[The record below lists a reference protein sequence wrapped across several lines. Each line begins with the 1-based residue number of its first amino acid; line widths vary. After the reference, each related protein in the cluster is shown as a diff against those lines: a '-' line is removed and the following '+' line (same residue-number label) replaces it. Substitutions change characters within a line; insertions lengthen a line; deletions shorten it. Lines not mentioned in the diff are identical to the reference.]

1 MSSSRGGNGAP
12 ERASKAPPARA
23 GELARDALARAARL
37 ARGRG
42 VEIATVIVV
51 VGGGLLVLSDFLD
64 LFRIKAGAVVV
75 DNQSG
80 GSNHAY
86 ALAVIGATTI
96 AAALLAR
103 ASEQRPPAFGVL
115 ALAVAA
121 LAVTLLVDLP
131 DCTKRD
137 LLPGARLGKASP
149 AIGLWVELAGGL
161 VAAVGGTALVVLLGR
176 RR

>member
-1 MSSSRGGNGAP
+1 MSSSRGGNRAP
-12 ERASKAPPARA
+12 ERASKAPAARA
-23 GELARDALARAARL
+23 GELVGDALAGAVRL

-42 VEIATVIVV
+42 VEIATVVVV

-64 LFRIKAGAVVV
+64 LFRIRAGAVVV

-86 ALAVIGATTI
+86 ALVVIGATTI
-96 AAALLAR
+96 AAALLVR
-103 ASEQRPPAFGVL
+103 ASERRPPAFGVL

-137 LLPGARLGKASP
+137 LLPGARIGKASP

-161 VAAVGGTALVVLLGR
+161 VAVAGGAALVIMLGR
-176 RR
+176 RL